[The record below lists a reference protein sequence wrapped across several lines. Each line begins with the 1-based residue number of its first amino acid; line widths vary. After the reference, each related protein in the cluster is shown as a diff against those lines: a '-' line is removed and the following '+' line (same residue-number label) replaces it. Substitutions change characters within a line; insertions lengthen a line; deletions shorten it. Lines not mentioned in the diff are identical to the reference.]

1 MAKTKKK
8 TTAKQPK
15 DPQRELMKAFE
26 KGLDLLYKKKWAA
39 ADKVFAGVAAQ
50 QPGTTVAERAKRFR
64 DVCANR
70 SSDSEGGDSY
80 LNAVFLK
87 NAGDFEASMEYCNRG
102 GLKGRDERYAYLAAS
117 LLVLQEN
124 HDEGAKL
131 LLRAIELNPAN
142 RVHAAHDSDFLGL
155 SSNPDFA
162 EIFAVD

>member
-8 TTAKQPK
+8 TTTKQSK
-15 DPQRELMKAFE
+15 DPQREAMKAFE
-26 KGLDLLYKKKWAA
+26 RGLDLLYKKKWAA
-39 ADKVFAGVAAQ
+39 ADKVFAVVVEQ

-70 SSDSEGGDSY
+70 SADSKVGDSY

-117 LLVLQEN
+117 LQVLQEN
-124 HDEGAKL
+124 HEEGAKL

-142 RVHAAHDSDFLGL
+142 RVHAAHDSDFLSL